1 LRAIDIFRSIL
12 RSNKKGL
19 KTGIYSV
26 CSAHETVIKASMQ
39 QARADQSILLI
50 ESTSNQVNQEGGYTG
65 MQPRDF
71 ADFVAG
77 IASEMS
83 FDPDLILLGGDHLG
97 PNTWQHLPAADAMKK
112 ADTLVYEYV
121 KAGFQKIHL
130 DASMFLADDR
140 GDRKKPLADE
150 TVAARTAQMCSAAE
164 QAWEDFRKNSP
175 RPLYIIGT
183 EVPVPG
189 GARDNEAVK
198 ATRPQDAAKTIA
210 VAKEAFY
217 EHQLHS
223 AWERV
228 CGVVVQPGVEF
239 GGDHVFDYQPAAAVE
254 LSREIENHENFV
266 YEVHST
272 DYQAPEALAQLV
284 ADHFCI
290 LKVGPWLT
298 FAYREALF
306 ALAGIENHLLESNPD
321 RASSL
326 PERLEKVML
335 ENPRYWEK
343 YYAGTDKQMM
353 LKRKF
358 SYLDRCRYYWPY
370 KELSAAQKKLYANL
384 RHTGIPPGSISQYM
398 PNQYLQIRR
407 GSIDSDPETLVLS
420 KIREVLR
427 VYAEACRLQQVIH
440 SLPQSTE

>member
-1 LRAIDIFRSIL
+1 MRAIDIFRGL
-12 RSNKKGL
+12 LTSNKKGL

-39 QARADQSILLI
+39 QARADRSILLI

-65 MQPRDF
+65 MQPRNF

-97 PNTWQHLPAADAMKK
+97 PNTWQHLPAVDAMQK
-112 ADTLVYEYV
+112 ADKLVREYV

-140 GDRKKPLADE
+140 GDREKPLADK
-150 TVAARTAQMCSAAE
+150 TVAARTARMCSAAE
-164 QAWEDFRKNSP
+164 QAWWDFRKNSP
-175 RPLYIIGT
+175 RPIYIIGT

-189 GARDNEAVK
+189 GVRDNEAVK

-217 EHQLHS
+217 AHQLHS

-239 GGDHVFDYQPAAAVE
+239 GDNHVFDYQPEAALD
-254 LSREIENHENFV
+254 LSREIENRSNFV
-266 YEVHST
+266 YEAHST
-272 DYQAPEALAQLV
+272 DYQTPEALARLV
-284 ADHFCI
+284 RDHFCI
-290 LKVGPWLT
+290 LKVGSGLT
-298 FAYREALF
+298 FAHREALF
-306 ALAGIENHLLESNPD
+306 ALAEIENHLLGSNPD
-321 RASSL
+321 RTSSL
-326 PERLEKVML
+326 VDRLEKVML
-335 ENPRYWEK
+335 EKSHYWEK
-343 YYAGTDKQMM
+343 YYTGSERQKA

-358 SYLDRCRYYWPY
+358 SYLDRCRYYWPD
-370 KELSAAQKKLYANL
+370 KELRAAQNKLYANL
-384 RHTGIPPGSISQYM
+384 RQTGIPPMLISQYL
-398 PNQYLQIRR
+398 PNQYLQIRQGR
-407 GSIDSDPETLVLS
+407 IANDPEALVLS
-420 KIREVLR
+420 KIREVLG
-427 VYAEACRLQQVIH
+427 VYSEACRLKDSIIRSQAD
-440 SLPQSTE
+440 